1 MEKTIKLKS
10 FQQIL
15 FWNICFRF
23 VIGILRGIY
32 IFSDKLRYYYNTI
45 LANCLTLLQEVCIKY
60 NCSLLILNLLE

>member
-1 MEKTIKLKS
+1 MEKTIKIKIISTNIVLG
-10 FQQIL
+10 
-15 FWNICFRF
+15 ICFRF